1 MSQATASHPEARAA
15 RARAAFVEYRSGHE
29 ILARQRA
36 IRALPQVVWKGRI
49 LYTLRCHGTS
59 GKGPHDTNVP
69 ESLLWALL
77 DFRAFRCPFHVNDT
91 LEAR

>member
-1 MSQATASHPEARAA
+1 MTQASAPHATARAL
-15 RARAAFVEYRSGHE
+15 RARADFVAQRSGPE

-36 IRALPQVVWKGRI
+36 IRALPTVQWKGRI

-69 ESLLWALL
+69 EGLLWALL
-77 DFRAFRCPFHVNDT
+77 DFRAFRCPYHVNDS
-91 LEAR
+91 LETR